1 MNLYENWIKKETMIL
16 ILEKSKEIS
25 LFSENMN
32 LIYMGMIQV
41 IYQNIKKHFHLLVT
55 DHQQHKFYE
64 GMLDKIYNNLYYHY
78 GIKYYKIF
86 HYGLFYY
93 YNMYE
98 INDLFCLLTEYEI
111 DDKEYLSIEVFFR
124 GIHQIIEINLLYL
137 MKEQDKI
144 ERLLNMDHVVV
155 KEIIY
160 HNVSIWGELIEL
172 LHSLLNLLVNS
183 LSNS

>member
-1 MNLYENWIKKETMIL
+1 
-16 ILEKSKEIS
+16 
-25 LFSENMN
+25 
-32 LIYMGMIQV
+32 
-41 IYQNIKKHFHLLVT
+41 
-55 DHQQHKFYE
+55 
-64 GMLDKIYNNLYYHY
+64 
-78 GIKYYKIF
+78 
-86 HYGLFYY
+86 
-93 YNMYE
+93 MYE

-172 LHSLLNLLVNS
+172 LHLTTLFI
-183 LSNS
+183 